1 MTDKIKMKIQNNHLF
16 HLSPIKRL
24 KDIKQHYV
32 HNRTGI
38 DRQFAYIASYI
49 SNGNSIYIL
58 GLPGV
63 GKTSFLHY
71 ICYTLTRENN
81 IVFVYI
87 DIIDYFLRWETG
99 GFSEYIFDKIKQS
112 EKFEDFKSTELI
124 GLLRE
129 IHDFNSGD
137 GRGNYFES
145 EDRPEN
151 DPVKLVIVM
160 DHIDTVNLEILKNC
174 TRTQLE
180 DFQIVIQKLKCY
192 CPEMRF
198 PIICCGNRHYHI
210 AREEMKIFV
219 EEKKKYAD
227 QSEYLALK
235 DKLESYLKILRTSI
249 YKMDIYYLQ
258 GFNAPEIR
266 DLCKKLRPRVQGETL
281 DKLVHLIIEKIGGH
295 PKMVVNLLNRLD
307 LDLETFK
314 GDLKNRLTQVV
325 ENAITQLLPTYEN
338 IFNSIWH
345 NLGLEADR
353 DFLCRIAKN
362 EIITSGVINELARMK
377 NEPGFE
383 PMIRNKAETYESQ
396 GLFISL
402 DMEAEDANK
411 RLKFFSELFRRH
423 INGKICSEEQ
433 PESAHQDKVSI
444 TFSEKGVQLS
454 KGDYTTKITGKAHEF
469 FHYLFE
475 RRGGLVAHN
484 ELLTTLFDVKTADT
498 ENLNRLYQ
506 IKSNVSGKIEPVPEI
521 QLKSVSGEGYCLEIE
536 DSADIQIIT

>member
-1 MTDKIKMKIQNNHLF
+1 MTDKIKKQMQPNQLF

-24 KDIKQHYV
+24 ADIKQHYA

-58 GLPGV
+58 GLPGA

-71 ICYTLTRENN
+71 ICHTLTRVHN

-99 GFSEYIFDKIKQS
+99 GFSEYIFGKIKQS
-112 EKFEDFKSTELI
+112 KGFEQFKSTELI

-129 IHDFNSGD
+129 IHDYNSGD
-137 GRGNYFES
+137 GQGNYFES
-145 EDRPEN
+145 DDQPEK

-192 CPEMRF
+192 CPEMGF

-210 AREEMKIFV
+210 AREEIKTFV
-219 EEKKKYAD
+219 EEKKQYAD
-227 QSEYLALK
+227 QSEYLELK

-249 YKMDIYYLQ
+249 YKMDIYYFQ
-258 GFNAPEIR
+258 GFNTAEIR
-266 DLCKKLRPRVQGETL
+266 DLCKKLKPRIQGENL
-281 DKLVHLIIEKIGGH
+281 DRLVQLINEKIGGH
-295 PKMVVNLLNRLD
+295 PKMVVNLLNRVD

-314 GDLKNRLTQVV
+314 GDLKTRLTQVV
-325 ENAITQLLPTYEN
+325 ENAITRLLPTYEN

-345 NLGLEADR
+345 HLGLEADR
-353 DFLCRIAKN
+353 EFLCRIAQK
-362 EIITSGVINELARMK
+362 EIITPEVIRELSRMK
-377 NEPGFE
+377 NEPGLE
-383 PMIRNKAETYESQ
+383 PMFRNKAETYESQ
-396 GLFISL
+396 GLLISL

-423 INGKICSEEQ
+423 VNGKLCEEEQ
-433 PESAHQDKVSI
+433 PEFAYQNKVFIS
-444 TFSEKGVQLS
+444 FSEKGAQLI
-454 KGDYTTKITGKAHEF
+454 KGDHTVKITGKAHEF

-475 RRGGLVAHN
+475 RRGGVVAHN
-484 ELLTTLFDVKTADT
+484 ELLEALFDVKTADT
-498 ENLNRLYQ
+498 ESLNRLYQ

-521 QLKSVSGEGYCLEIE
+521 QLKAVSGEGYCLEIDE
-536 DSADIQIIT
+536 SADIQIIT